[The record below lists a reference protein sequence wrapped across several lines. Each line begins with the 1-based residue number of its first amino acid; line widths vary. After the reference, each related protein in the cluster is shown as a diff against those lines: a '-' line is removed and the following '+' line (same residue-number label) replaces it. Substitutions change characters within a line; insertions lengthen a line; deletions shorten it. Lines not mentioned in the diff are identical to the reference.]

1 MVITTP
7 FPISSGIVIAIWL
20 LSYSVPKSHPNG
32 PFSRANPDLSI
43 FPSVCLKAEHEIELC
58 MRVIYSGMGCQVA
71 VAMNKE
77 NDVEKDGK
85 PIQECAIKLVSVV
98 NNWFWITEDILISL
112 MKWVST
118 L

>member
-1 MVITTP
+1 
-7 FPISSGIVIAIWL
+7 
-20 LSYSVPKSHPNG
+20 
-32 PFSRANPDLSI
+32 
-43 FPSVCLKAEHEIELC
+43 

-112 MKWVST
+112 MK
-118 L
+118 